1 MITIGGGEGVEHYG
15 NLFLGRSKPIIP
27 LDLEIGSGSNDGSGG
42 SLRILERARS
52 DPRLFYPHM
61 APETVNSLLQ
71 SLTTRQGQTAPG
83 KMAEDVIRV
92 LKTISPP
99 TAFYVRLLMNRE
111 LPEFNEVEQFFRT
124 VVDPFI
130 RDLDY
135 TPVQMGRNARQQ
147 TIP

>member
-1 MITIGGGEGVEHYG
+1 
-15 NLFLGRSKPIIP
+15 
-27 LDLEIGSGSNDGSGG
+27 
-42 SLRILERARS
+42 
-52 DPRLFYPHM
+52 M